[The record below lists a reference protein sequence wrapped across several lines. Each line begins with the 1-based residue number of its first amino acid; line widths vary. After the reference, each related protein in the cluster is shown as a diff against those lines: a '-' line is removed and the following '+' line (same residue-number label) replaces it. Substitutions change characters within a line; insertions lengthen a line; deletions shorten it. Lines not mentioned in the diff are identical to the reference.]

1 MKIVQLSALLLSVE
15 VAADHNAAETSNQS
29 DTTVEVQSPD
39 ESNMAQDDNALTPC
53 PNSSPPVD
61 IVDDTETIKETR
73 SMIIDDAVDD
83 DMDPK
88 APCPPT
94 SIEDEA
100 PLVEPNLEDTG
111 ATIVAKAPCPTPKVH
126 DTLAAAVE
134 LPAGNHVYATT
145 NLSATSNAEQLT
157 IGVVLVMAT
166 MISLMTS
173 F

>member
-1 MKIVQLSALLLSVE
+1 M
-15 VAADHNAAETSNQS
+15 
-29 DTTVEVQSPD
+29 
-39 ESNMAQDDNALTPC
+39 
-53 PNSSPPVD
+53 
-61 IVDDTETIKETR
+61 
-73 SMIIDDAVDD
+73 DA
-83 DMDPK
+83 K

-94 SIEDEA
+94 STEDVA
-100 PLVEPNLEDTG
+100 PLVEPNLKDTG

-126 DTLAAAVE
+126 DTDFNVVSQAETLAAAVE
-134 LPAGNHVYATT
+134 LPAVNDVYATT